1 MRIHKA
7 NEKAEKLKQKLEVQQ
22 MASQSKNVFDMEEM
36 KQQLEKSYQQQAEEY
51 VAKQIAE
58 REAAWKI

>member
-7 NEKAEKLKQKLEVQQ
+7 NEKAEKLKQKLETQQ

>member
-7 NEKAEKLKQKLEVQQ
+7 NEKAEKLKQKLEAQQ